1 MVIIVSVEIKG
12 FDNQR
17 AVTIPYNKV
26 LIDSV
31 RSVSGRIW
39 DSRRKF
45 WLIPGRTPDSHL
57 SVRSAQAVF
66 DNACEKCEITKEVS
80 IHSLRHAFAT
90 HLLEKGVDLRYIQE
104 LLGHASSKTTE
115 IYTHVSKTGV
125 RQIISPLDRAR
136 G

>member
-1 MVIIVSVEIKG
+1 MVIIVNVEIKG
-12 FDNQR
+12 FDNQL

-31 RSVSGRIW
+31 RSVPGRIW
-39 DSRRKF
+39 DSKRKF

-90 HLLEKGVDLRYIQE
+90 HLLEEGVDLLME
-104 LLGHASSKTTE
+104 LIVISLYPGTSGTYQQSFGQ
-115 IYTHVSKTGV
+115 GV
-125 RQIISPLDRAR
+125 GLSV
-136 G
+136 